1 MTLYW
6 NDPDPVQGTD
16 YEVNEFTRTPLGYR
30 IVYNDWSSEAEIPEW
45 ELTDTPPK
53 IEKDE

>member
-1 MTLYW
+1 MGRLF
-6 NDPDPVQGTD
+6 QGTD

-30 IVYNDWSSEAEIPEW
+30 IVYNNWSYEAEIPEW